1 ATPSAEAA
9 GASARRARRR
19 SAASP
24 RSTAPVHTSAAGSPP
39 ATRASTGHTV
49 PPLTAATLRPA
60 SPRRRRTAGRTSSG
74 SSPARKSATWR
85 ASASRLFVRARR
97 SHTMA
102 RSWKRVTGPEDGP
115 VRPPSSHCAA
125 GRQSARL
132 QSPRPFACPPI
143 TRHANAGRCALTCT
157 HTGPGG
163 MSGIWRSTQQ
173 RSAVFLRADAGAA
186 PSVASATATRSR
198 DRERMLHLPWSSGAA
213 GMRAP
218 ARPCNGWRRNSLTG
232 VAFRLSFAYAAPRE
246 AAMVTKRQKQLMDY
260 LQSYIAEHQYAPT
273 LDEIGRHF
281 GLASLA
287 TVHKHLQNLERK
299 GLIRR
304 LANQSRALQLVDT
317 ATAAAAPVPLL
328 GIVAAGA
335 PIEQVETPETVTLPE
350 EMLGRG
356 ETFALRV
363 RGDSMIGE
371 GILDGDVIVVEAR
384 PDAPNGTVVVALVRG
399 EATVKKLF
407 RERGRVRLQ
416 PANERVAPI
425 VAAERD
431 VQIRGIVIAVLRRYR

>member
-1 ATPSAEAA
+1 
-9 GASARRARRR
+9 
-19 SAASP
+19 
-24 RSTAPVHTSAAGSPP
+24 
-39 ATRASTGHTV
+39 
-49 PPLTAATLRPA
+49 
-60 SPRRRRTAGRTSSG
+60 
-74 SSPARKSATWR
+74 
-85 ASASRLFVRARR
+85 
-97 SHTMA
+97 
-102 RSWKRVTGPEDGP
+102 
-115 VRPPSSHCAA
+115 
-125 GRQSARL
+125 
-132 QSPRPFACPPI
+132 
-143 TRHANAGRCALTCT
+143 
-157 HTGPGG
+157 
-163 MSGIWRSTQQ
+163 
-173 RSAVFLRADAGAA
+173 
-186 PSVASATATRSR
+186 
-198 DRERMLHLPWSSGAA
+198 
-213 GMRAP
+213 
-218 ARPCNGWRRNSLTG
+218 
-232 VAFRLSFAYAAPRE
+232 
-246 AAMVTKRQKQLMDY
+246 MVTKRQKQLMDY
-260 LQSYIAEHQYAPT
+260 LQSYIAENQYAPT

-384 PDAPNGTVVVALVRG
+384 PDAPNGTVVVVLVRG